1 MLYEVALTQLPT
13 KKEEEEGKGETLV
26 MPPRSVV
33 AEGDQAAA
41 IKAVT
46 DFRAEGKNGEINLD
60 RVKVYCRP
68 FCV

>member
-1 MLYEVALTQLPT
+1 MLFEVALTQRPT

-26 MPPRSVV
+26 MPPRPVV
-33 AEGDQAAA
+33 ADTDQAAA

-46 DFRAEGKNGEINLD
+46 EFKADGKNGEINLD

-68 FCV
+68 FCE